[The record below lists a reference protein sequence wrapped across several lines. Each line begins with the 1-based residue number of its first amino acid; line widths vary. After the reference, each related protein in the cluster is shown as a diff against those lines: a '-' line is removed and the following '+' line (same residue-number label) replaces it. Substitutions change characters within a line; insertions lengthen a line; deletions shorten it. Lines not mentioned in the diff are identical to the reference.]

1 MKRTQFLHDALGGRP
16 VSEQNRKLLE
26 DKLEKELKD
35 QGAAVL
41 SLINKNTYYVLLME
55 QQE

>member
-1 MKRTQFLHDALGGRP
+1 M
-16 VSEQNRKLLE
+16 SEQNRKLLE